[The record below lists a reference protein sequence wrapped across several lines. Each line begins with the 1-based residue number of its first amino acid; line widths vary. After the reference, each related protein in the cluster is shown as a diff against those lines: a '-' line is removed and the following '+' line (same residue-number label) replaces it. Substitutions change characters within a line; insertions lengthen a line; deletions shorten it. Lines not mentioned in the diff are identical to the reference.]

1 MIGIGRWCRLVLIG
15 LPFAWLGLFFL
26 LPLLIVVKISLA
38 RSAIGIPPYTPLLLD
53 DGSGLKI
60 QATLANFA
68 FLASDDLYLRA
79 YLGALGNAALA
90 TALCLALGYPISYAI
105 ARSPGRWRLILL
117 FLVMLPFW
125 TSFLIRVYAWIAILK
140 PNGLLN
146 QLLIAIGLITTPLPL
161 LNNAFSV
168 ELGLVYSYLPFMI
181 LPLYGSLTALD
192 ESLLEAAADLGARP
206 IRAFLGVTLPL
217 SLPGI
222 AAGSLLVL
230 IPAIGEFVIPDL
242 LGGADTLMIGKVLWD
257 EFFNNRD
264 WPVASAVAV
273 VLVLYSFNASRLVT
287 VWAGFSTRWY
297 GELAKNEGFRAAALT
312 SLEVALMAASLA
324 LVLGTFA
331 GFSMARFSRF
341 PGRSLFGFALMAPLV
356 VPEVIL
362 GLSLLLMFVAGESV
376 VGWPQGR
383 GIVTITIA
391 HATFGACFVSV
402 LVRAQ
407 LAGFDRA
414 LEEAALDLGARPWTV
429 LARITLPGISPAL
442 VSGWLL
448 AFTLSLD
455 DLVIASFVTGPSA
468 TTLPMMVFSSVRLG
482 VSPEVNALAS
492 LFLAVVFVLVSLAF
506 WLMARAE
513 RRRIIS

>member
-1 MIGIGRWCRLVLIG
+1 MIGIGRLGRLVLIG
-15 LPFAWLGLFFL
+15 LPFAWLALFFL
-26 LPLLIVVKISLA
+26 LPLLIVAKISLA
-38 RSAIGIPPYTPLLLD
+38 RSAIGIPPYTPLFFD

-60 QATLANFA
+60 HATLANFA
-68 FLASDDLYLRA
+68 LLASDDLYLRA

-90 TALCLALGYPISYAI
+90 TALCLALGYPIAYAI
-105 ARSPGRWRLILL
+105 ARSPGRWRLLLL

-181 LPLYGSLTALD
+181 LPLYGSLSALD

-222 AAGSLLVL
+222 AVGSLLVL

-273 VLVLYSFNASRLVT
+273 VLV
-287 VWAGFSTRWY
+287 
-297 GELAKNEGFRAAALT
+297 AAL
-312 SLEVALMAASLA
+312 AI
-324 LVLGTFA
+324 
-331 GFSMARFSRF
+331 
-341 PGRSLFGFALMAPLV
+341 P
-356 VPEVIL
+356 I
-362 GLSLLLMFVAGESV
+362 
-376 VGWPQGR
+376 
-383 GIVTITIA
+383 
-391 HATFGACFVSV
+391 
-402 LVRAQ
+402 
-407 LAGFDRA
+407 
-414 LEEAALDLGARPWTV
+414 
-429 LARITLPGISPAL
+429 
-442 VSGWLL
+442 LL
-448 AFTLSLD
+448 AQK
-455 DLVIASFVTGPSA
+455 
-468 TTLPMMVFSSVRLG
+468 
-482 VSPEVNALAS
+482 
-492 LFLAVVFVLVSLAF
+492 FLAQ
-506 WLMARAE
+506 E
-513 RRRIIS
+513 RLS